1 DPVAP
6 RVSMQEIQRAVKT
19 VVDQLELAIHGKRP
33 KLELV
38 LVCLLA
44 DGHLLIEDVPGT
56 AKTLLAKALAKT
68 LGGRFR
74 RLQCTPDLLPGD
86 VTGSSIFNQKTGEF
100 EFHPGPVMT
109 QILLADEINR
119 ATPRAQAALLECM
132 AEQQV
137 SVDNR
142 TYRLRPPFFVVATQ
156 NPVEHEG
163 TFPLPEAQLDRFL
176 MRLEIGY
183 PDPAAEVEM
192 LISGDRGHPLDRVQ
206 QVMSLEVL
214 VKLQERVRQMFVH
227 PEVRKYLVQ
236 VVTATRHSKELVL
249 GAGPRATQG
258 LYRAS
263 QALAAVAGRNFVLPD
278 DIKRLAPSILY
289 HRVILGAEGRLSQ
302 RTAAQ
307 VVDQAISGVPAP
319 ILDPGAFAPPPGKR

>member
-1 DPVAP
+1 
-6 RVSMQEIQRAVKT
+6 MQEVQSAVKA
-19 VVDQLELAIHGKRP
+19 VADQLELAIIGKRP
-33 KLELV
+33 KLELA

-132 AEQQV
+132 AERQV

-142 TYRLRPPFFVVATQ
+142 TYRLRPPFFVIATQ

-163 TFPLPEAQLDRFL
+163 TFALPEAQLDRFL

-183 PDPAAEVEM
+183 PDAAAEVEM
-192 LISGDRGHPLDRVQ
+192 LIRGERGQPLDEIQ
-206 QVMSLEVL
+206 QVIGLEVL
-214 VKLQERVRQMFVH
+214 VQVQDRVRRVFVH
-227 PEVRKYLVQ
+227 PEVREYLVRL
-236 VVTATRHSKELVL
+236 VAATRTSKELIL

-263 QALAAVAGRNFVLPD
+263 QALAAVSGRNFVLPD
-278 DIKRLAPSILY
+278 DVKRLVPSILY

-307 VVDQAISGVPAP
+307 AVDQAVAGVPAP
-319 ILDPGAFAPPPGKR
+319 ILDPGAFAPPRTGPGRPIPEG